1 MARARKTTTTTA
13 SRPLTAAQHRR
24 IAEKVMAMSQFRNEM
39 RMRNVEREHIERA
52 HSPIRRIG
60 RDVANLAMLVVL
72 VSVIGGVVIMQAT
85 AGG

>member
-1 MARARKTTTTTA
+1 MSKPRKST
-13 SRPLTAAQHRR
+13 SSPRPRRLTEAQHRR
-24 IAEKVMAMSQFRNEM
+24 IAERVMAVAEFRNEM
-39 RMRNVEREHIERA
+39 RMRNVEREHLARA

-72 VSVIGGVVIMQAT
+72 VSVIGGVVIMQAM